1 MNHDHDIEGENIA
14 ATIARESAKP
24 AQILETNP
32 PGGGLIHH
40 VALPKGYELKSIDN
54 EATLARP
61 RFTAAAAKLVDVDS
75 FLAYVANHDAGDG
88 QAAVWCDFNPVTYEL
103 TFKAVID
110 EHGYKEPAWRKH
122 TAVFTPRLSVEWG
135 IWLGRNRKEHTQVQF
150 AEFIESNEKDIA
162 GGEGLPSSL
171 QMMTMAT
178 AFEANSEKRFKS
190 KVRLQSGGVAL
201 EYVNTDDD
209 ATIEQ
214 MKLFEKFQIGI
225 PVFWS
230 LRKADEAV
238 QAWPIT
244 ARLKYKA
251 ASGAVQF
258 WYDLIRPDLIHER
271 AALQMIEK
279 VRAGLGPVPLRMGAC
294 S

>member
-1 MNHDHDIEGENIA
+1 MDYDTDGENIA
-14 ATIARESAKP
+14 TTIARETAKP
-24 AQILETNP
+24 VTVCEINPGPGGQIL
-32 PGGGLIHH
+32 H
-40 VALPKGYELKSIDN
+40 VAVPKGFEIKTIDN
-54 EATLARP
+54 EATLERP
-61 RFTAAAAKLVDVDS
+61 RFTAAAASLVDMDS
-75 FLAYVANHDAGDG
+75 FLSYVSTHDCGDG
-88 QAAVWCDFNPVTYEL
+88 VAAVWCDFNPVTFGL

-110 EHGYKEPAWRKH
+110 EHEPAAPAWRKH

-135 IWLGRNRKEHTQVQF
+135 IWLGKNKKEQSQVQF

-214 MKLFEKFQIGI
+214 MKLFEKFQIGV

-230 LRKADEAV
+230 LRKAGEPV
-238 QAWPIT
+238 RAWPIT

-258 WYDLIRPDLIHER
+258 WYDLIRPDLIHEL
-271 AALQMIEK
+271 AALEMIEK
-279 VRAGLGPVPLRMGAC
+279 VRAGLGPVHLRMGSC
-294 S
+294 T